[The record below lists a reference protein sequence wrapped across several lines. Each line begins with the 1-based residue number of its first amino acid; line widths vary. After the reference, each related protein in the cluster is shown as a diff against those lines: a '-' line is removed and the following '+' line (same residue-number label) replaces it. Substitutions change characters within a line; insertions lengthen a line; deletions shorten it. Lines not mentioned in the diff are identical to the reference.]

1 MYSYLVPGITNTS
14 YMHTSV
20 HSDVIV
26 SMGKLCIPNKHNILT
41 KPEPIMLSV
50 YLLFLPE
57 FPIIFTNC
65 SYFIP
70 MPSLNIPVIFSK
82 FLLCQ

>member
-1 MYSYLVPGITNTS
+1 MYNYLVPGIAITS

-26 SMGKLCIPNKHNILT
+26 SMGKLCIPNKHNILI

-50 YLLFLPE
+50 DLLFLPE
-57 FPIIFTNC
+57 FLIIFTRY

-70 MPSLNIPVIFSK
+70 MPSPNIPVIFSK